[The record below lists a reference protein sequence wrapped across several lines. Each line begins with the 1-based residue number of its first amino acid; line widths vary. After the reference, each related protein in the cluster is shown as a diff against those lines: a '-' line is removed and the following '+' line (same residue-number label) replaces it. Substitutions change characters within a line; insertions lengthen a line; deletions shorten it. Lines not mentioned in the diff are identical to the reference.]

1 MFNIVRAL
9 FGAPAYETSDPDVIR
24 YGGDTPTLRAESVLT
39 AHGAAPRPVGP
50 APANANPAPLPPDLF
65 AGIPVRRK

>member
-39 AHGAAPRPVGP
+39 AHGAPMRPVGP
-50 APANANPAPLPPDLF
+50 EPAKAAPVDLPPDLF
-65 AGIPVRRK
+65 AGIPVRRR

>member
-24 YGGDTPTLRAESVLT
+24 YGGDTATLRAESVLT
-39 AHGAAPRPVGP
+39 AHGAAPRPGGP
-50 APANANPAPLPPDLF
+50 EPANAAPVDPPPDLF
-65 AGIPVRRK
+65 AGIPVRRR